1 MVLNEV
7 STLNKLVIPT
17 RFSTVLQTVTDPDHT
32 NFANGVVQ
40 WLKTIGM
47 GAVEYTPEENCN
59 RIIARWGSIANACRE
74 MAALDEQANEATMRK
89 GVDQILEA
97 SISQSSVSHSELIV
111 APTDIHR
118 YEQSLRLMKSS
129 AVEIPS
135 PSAQFDTTI

>member
-1 MVLNEV
+1 MRFPP
-7 STLNKLVIPT
+7 STNLSSLPD
-17 RFSTVLQTVTDPDHT
+17 FPPVLQTVTDPDYT
-32 NFANGVVQ
+32 KFANGIVQ
-40 WLKTIGM
+40 WLETIGTV
-47 GAVEYTPEENCN
+47 AVEYTSEEDCN
-59 RIIARWGSIANACRE
+59 RIIARWGSFADACRE
-74 MAALDEQANEATMRK
+74 ITALDEPLNEATMRK

-135 PSAQFDTTI
+135 STAQFDTTIR